1 MRTQG
6 IRLTYF
12 IYTPVAISDLADIAT
27 AILWMASRYTELKTG
42 NNWNKQSLEYFEL
55 RGRID
60 DKSEPEGR
68 HECTDTIFFSL

>member
-1 MRTQG
+1 
-6 IRLTYF
+6 
-12 IYTPVAISDLADIAT
+12 
-27 AILWMASRYTELKTG
+27 MASRYTELKTG